1 MREIRTDGG
10 LHLKE
15 VEKPVPKD
23 SEVRISIHATTVTAG
38 DSELRRFKVPI
49 WLWLF
54 ARIGFGIRGPGKKML
69 GQELA
74 GE

>member
-49 WLWLF
+49 WY
-54 ARIGFGIRGPGKKML
+54 GYSH
-69 GQELA
+69 ELDLA
-74 GE
+74 SEDLE